1 MRKHISLEKL
11 SDMTPELRKELKE
24 TESVQFI
31 WSLISA
37 DWDDNSCSQI
47 LDSMVADWIKIRGF
61 SLAGAWVEK
70 YKAANKNTTQK
81 SKSVR
86 KQLLSVI

>member
-1 MRKHISLEKL
+1 
-11 SDMTPELRKELKE
+11 MTPKLRKELKE
-24 TESVQFI
+24 SESVQFM

-37 DWDDNSCSQI
+37 DWDDNSSSQI

-70 YKAANKNTTQK
+70 YKAANKKTTQK
-81 SKSVR
+81 SKGIR
-86 KQLLSVI
+86 KQLLSV